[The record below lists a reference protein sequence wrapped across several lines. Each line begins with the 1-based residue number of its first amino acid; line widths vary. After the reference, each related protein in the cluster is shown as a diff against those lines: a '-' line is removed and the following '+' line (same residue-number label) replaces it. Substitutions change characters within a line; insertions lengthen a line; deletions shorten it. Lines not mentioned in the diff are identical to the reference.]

1 MHLES
6 QLEREPKTHCPCPWG
21 YNHCHQ
27 NNKDLLKRFE
37 KCNCFLVWFWMVEGT
52 MMPFFYFK
60 LCFIIV
66 GYSRLNGC
74 LLPVIPADRICHI
87 VFNPGNQWIRSLE
100 KPTGPTIWAVEFKA
114 TSEVSDDHSLLM
126 WSLDLLGEY
135 TLFLTILTMVDFSGD
150 IIQHHPK
157 KHG

>member
-1 MHLES
+1 MPLRIQSLSPEQQRFAQAFRKM
-6 QLEREPKTHCPCPWG
+6 QLFLGLVLDGGR
-21 YNHCHQ
+21 
-27 NNKDLLKRFE
+27 NNDA
-37 KCNCFLVWFWMVEGT
+37 
-52 MMPFFYFK
+52 FFYFK

-126 WSLDLLGEY
+126 
-135 TLFLTILTMVDFSGD
+135 
-150 IIQHHPK
+150 
-157 KHG
+157 